1 METEKGE
8 WGFKALKQIVKLHQ
22 ARQAHRNDELV
33 SSTVDL
39 HQSASPETTVK
50 RC

>member
-1 METEKGE
+1 MGIQSLEADSQVT
-8 WGFKALKQIVKLHQ
+8 IQ

-39 HQSASPETTVK
+39 HQERRHPETTVQ